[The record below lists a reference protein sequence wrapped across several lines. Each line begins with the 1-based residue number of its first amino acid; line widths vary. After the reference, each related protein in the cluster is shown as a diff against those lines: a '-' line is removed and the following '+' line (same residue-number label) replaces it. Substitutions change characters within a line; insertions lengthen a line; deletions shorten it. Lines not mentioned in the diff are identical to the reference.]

1 MDTYHLRM
9 NIFAAPRTTCEL
21 QWPSEYGYLEAI
33 AGFMMGMCRR
43 KIFVVEWDETRQSLS
58 WVVSDMCYL
67 ASLILFL
74 FLFLLLLFVFLVL
87 LALLLRDLVLS
98 LALLCALSLR
108 ITCLR
113 CLGHR
118 RS

>member
-58 WVVSDMCYL
+58 RVVSDMCYL

-98 LALLCALSLR
+98 LALLRALSLR
-108 ITCLR
+108 IPCLR